1 MLSENPLGSWI
12 FEQIGL
18 SQFLLSSF
26 LTWGAF
32 GLQWRLALER
42 RRPSVAATR
51 SKQRS
56 LLPSMPA
63 LFPESSAL
71 PEFDS

>member
-1 MLSENPLGSWI
+1 MLSVNPLGSWI

-18 SQFLLSSF
+18 SQYLLSSF

-32 GLQWRLALER
+32 GLQWRLASESQPFEEAELAFLNTCILPER
-42 RRPSVAATR
+42 
-51 SKQRS
+51 
-56 LLPSMPA
+56 
-63 LFPESSAL
+63 SAL